1 MFDMFEPEEI
11 HLHRFYLQSLSRY
24 LCLRNWEATYR
35 PTHTMPMSTT
45 YAQLPSRTLFPR
57 ENLKSDVLVA
67 STMRWIANCN
77 TARTRLFAAPSEHLF
92 GALAEIN
99 TSH

>member
-1 MFDMFEPEEI
+1 MSDMFEPGEI
-11 HLHRFYLQSLSRY
+11 HLHRFYLQSLSCY
-24 LCLRNWEATYR
+24 VYLRNWEATYR
-35 PTHTMPMSTT
+35 PTHMMPMSTT
-45 YAQLPSRTLFPR
+45 YPQLPSRTLFPR
-57 ENLKSDVLVA
+57 ENLQSDVTVA

-92 GALAEIN
+92 EALAETN